1 MWEEEST
8 EIPEEDFTWKAWES
22 FYDVVDQDF
31 GDQEAEK
38 IYETLEKRLRCVS
51 FGEYLKRY
59 IYRKVGFAEPFGEIP
74 LDEYRKIIISSFA
87 ERNTPGSFYETT
99 AKLSALSKNWLTQ
112 QTVRRQ
118 VVFLL
123 GFGLGMSEAD
133 VNYFLTAV
141 LREQGINPK
150 DPFEVA
156 CGYCYRKGYQY
167 PKFQQLWEDTGCNM
181 AEKGHIKEEHTK
193 GEHTRKGRIE
203 ERHTKEG
210 HIKEEMGDFTV
221 RYRAAFHLIQT
232 EEELQAYLANL
243 RQNNQKFRHSVTAR
257 KAFDN
262 LYDEVRDV
270 IAALYQKEQESN
282 RQYHADEKSGNR
294 KKFRREDIGE
304 SDLEHV
310 ICAAIPVD
318 RHGNLAAAK
327 ASELAGQF
335 EGKRLSRQH
344 LRDLRTEK
352 ADVGRFD
359 LITLSFFLFS
369 QKSEYDNYPKRRYS
383 AFIESTN
390 AILKE
395 CDFMPLYVANPYECF
410 LLMCILSEDPMET
423 YAEVYEIAYKG

>member
-22 FYDVVDQDF
+22 FYDVVDRDF

-38 IYETLEKRLRCVS
+38 IYEALGKRLRCVS

-59 IYRKVGFAEPFGEIP
+59 IYRKVGFTEPFGEIP
-74 LDEYRKIIISSFA
+74 LDEYRKIILSSFA

-150 DPFEVA
+150 DPFEVV
-156 CGYCYRKGYQY
+156 CSYCIKKGYQY
-167 PKFQQLWEDTGCNM
+167 PKFQQLWDEISRNVAG
-181 AEKGHIKEEHTK
+181 KGERQINEERLKEERLK
-193 GEHTRKGRIE
+193 E
-203 ERHTKEG
+203 ERIK
-210 HIKEEMGDFTV
+210 KEESDFTV
-221 RYRAAFHLIQT
+221 RYRTAFHLIQT
-232 EEELQAYLANL
+232 EDELRNYLANL

-257 KAFDN
+257 KAFDS
-262 LYDEVRDV
+262 LYDETRDV
-270 IAALYQKEQESN
+270 IAALYQKEQESIW
-282 RQYHADEKSGNR
+282 QYGAEGKTGNR
-294 KKFRREDIGE
+294 KEFRREDIGE

-352 ADVGRFD
+352 TEVGRFD
-359 LITLSFFLFS
+359 LITLNFFLFS
-369 QKSEYDNYPKRRYS
+369 QKTEYENTPKRRYS

-395 CDFMPLYVANPYECF
+395 CDFMPLYVANPYESF
-410 LLMCILSEDPMET
+410 LLMCMLADEPMEI
-423 YAEVYEIAYKG
+423 YAEVYELAYKGKLQST